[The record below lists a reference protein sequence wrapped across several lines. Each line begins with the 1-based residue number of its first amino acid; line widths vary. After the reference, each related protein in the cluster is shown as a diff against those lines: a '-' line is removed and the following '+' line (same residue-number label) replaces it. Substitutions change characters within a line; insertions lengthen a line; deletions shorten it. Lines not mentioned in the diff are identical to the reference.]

1 MTDLVASGNLWPNT
15 RNRLP
20 AGLPP
25 CCVAVSAVV
34 SDRDRRQPRCAMSI
48 SGSVEIRDR
57 SQPGCSGPSLSK
69 GFCWSCG
76 ISCGLGVKHQEK
88 KCRDPTKRH
97 TDQKERPLRRLKRTQ
112 SSLAHN
118 VRHHCRY
125 ALHFC
130 LHGKRDFVEIVSTPM
145 PCPRC
150 DADHEKPDS
159 GCLSGDRAPAVVDNG
174 RLPVDAVAG

>member
-1 MTDLVASGNLWPNT
+1 MGTRSSATPQTGHGFAGARNSFMTDLVASGNLRPRT

-25 CCVAVSAVV
+25 CYVAVSAAV

-48 SGSVEIRDR
+48 SGSVEARDR
-57 SQPGCSGPSLSK
+57 SQSGCSGPSLSK
-69 GFCWSCG
+69 GSRCCG
-76 ISCGLGVKHQEK
+76 ISCGLGVEYQKK
-88 KCRDPTKRH
+88 KCRDPAKRYAG
-97 TDQKERPLRRLKRTQ
+97 QKERPLRGLERAQ

-130 LHGKRDFVEIVSTPM
+130 LHGKRYFVEIVSTSM
-145 PCPRC
+145 P
-150 DADHEKPDS
+150 
-159 GCLSGDRAPAVVDNG
+159 
-174 RLPVDAVAG
+174 